1 MASTI
6 LRSLT
11 LVPLALLTVSACA
24 SPSGGSDEEPVTV
37 VLVAD
42 SWSDGDS
49 SSDPVTTR
57 VEATKGHTV
66 TAKGQHEDVD
76 VTFTSVSPQEVTL
89 ETSDTMAPEGKTGG
103 INLNDTRTDFTVT
116 AGAPLKFSTPSMDGG
131 TTWVVTIGDAASPTS

>member
-1 MASTI
+1 MASTL

-24 SPSGGSDEEPVTV
+24 SSSEGSDGPVTV

-42 SWSDGDS
+42 SWSDGGS
-49 SSDPVTTR
+49 SSDPITTR
-57 VEATKGHTV
+57 VEATQGDTV
-66 TAKGQHEDVD
+66 TAKGQHADVD
-76 VTFTSVSPQEVTL
+76 VTFTSVSPDEVTL
-89 ETSDTMAPEGKTGG
+89 ETSDKMAPEGATGG

-116 AGAPLKFSTPSMDGG
+116 ADAPLTFSTPSMDGG